1 MTRIEKETII
11 RALEQHAKSQSDIEQ
26 NARER
31 GEPDLAIKA
40 GREKNVAVGL
50 VSVFQGILDS
60 PSGTVRALGSFMSML
75 TVNARY
81 STQIS

>member
-11 RALEQHAKSQSDIEQ
+11 RALEQHAKSQSDIEH

-31 GEPDLAIKA
+31 GEPDLAIEV

-50 VSVFQGILDS
+50 VSVFQGILDN
-60 PSGTVRALGSFMSML
+60 PSGTVK
-75 TVNARY
+75 
-81 STQIS
+81 I

>member
-31 GEPDLAIKA
+31 GEPGLAIKV

-50 VSVFQGILDS
+50 VSVFQGILDN
-60 PSGTVRALGSFMSML
+60 PSGTVK
-75 TVNARY
+75 
-81 STQIS
+81 I

>member
-26 NARER
+26 NAREC

-60 PSGTVRALGSFMSML
+60 PSGTVK
-75 TVNARY
+75 
-81 STQIS
+81 I

>member
-11 RALEQHAKSQSDIEQ
+11 RALEQHTKSQSDIEQ
-26 NARER
+26 NAREC

-60 PSGTVRALGSFMSML
+60 PSGTVK
-75 TVNARY
+75 
-81 STQIS
+81 I

>member
-31 GEPDLAIKA
+31 GEPDLAIKV
-40 GREKNVAVGL
+40 GREMNVAVGL
-50 VSVFQGILDS
+50 VSVFQGILDN
-60 PSGTVRALGSFMSML
+60 PSGTVK
-75 TVNARY
+75 
-81 STQIS
+81 I

>member
-31 GEPDLAIKA
+31 GEPDLAIKV

-50 VSVFQGILDS
+50 VSVFQGILDN
-60 PSGTVRALGSFMSML
+60 PSGTVKNR
-75 TVNARY
+75 TARKAG
-81 STQIS
+81 TL

>member
-11 RALEQHAKSQSDIEQ
+11 RALEQYAKSQSDIEQ

-31 GEPDLAIKA
+31 GEPDLAIKV

-50 VSVFQGILDS
+50 VSVFQGILDN
-60 PSGTVRALGSFMSML
+60 PSGTVK
-75 TVNARY
+75 
-81 STQIS
+81 I

>member
-1 MTRIEKETII
+1 MTRIERETII

-31 GEPDLAIKA
+31 GESDLAIKA

-50 VSVFQGILDS
+50 ASVFQDILDS
-60 PSGTVRALGSFMSML
+60 PSGTVK
-75 TVNARY
+75 
-81 STQIS
+81 I

>member
-11 RALEQHAKSQSDIEQ
+11 RALEQHAKSQFDIEQ

-31 GEPDLAIKA
+31 GEPDLAIKV

-50 VSVFQGILDS
+50 VSVFQGILDN
-60 PSGTVRALGSFMSML
+60 PSGTVK
-75 TVNARY
+75 
-81 STQIS
+81 I

>member
-26 NARER
+26 NAREC

-40 GREKNVAVGL
+40 AVRRMWL
-50 VSVFQGILDS
+50 SVW
-60 PSGTVRALGSFMSML
+60 
-75 TVNARY
+75 
-81 STQIS
+81 

>member
-31 GEPDLAIKA
+31 GEPDLAIKV
-40 GREKNVAVGL
+40 GREKNVAIGL
-50 VSVFQGILDS
+50 VSVFQGILDN
-60 PSGTVRALGSFMSML
+60 PSGTVK
-75 TVNARY
+75 
-81 STQIS
+81 I

>member
-31 GEPDLAIKA
+31 G
-40 GREKNVAVGL
+40 
-50 VSVFQGILDS
+50 
-60 PSGTVRALGSFMSML
+60 GTRPC
-75 TVNARY
+75 Y
-81 STQIS
+81 

>member
-11 RALEQHAKSQSDIEQ
+11 RALEHHAKSQSDIEQ

-31 GEPDLAIKA
+31 GEPDLAIKV

-50 VSVFQGILDS
+50 VSVFQGILDN
-60 PSGTVRALGSFMSML
+60 PSGTVK
-75 TVNARY
+75 
-81 STQIS
+81 I

>member
-31 GEPDLAIKA
+31 GEPDLAIKV

-50 VSVFQGILDS
+50 VSVFQGVLDN
-60 PSGTVRALGSFMSML
+60 PSGTVK
-75 TVNARY
+75 
-81 STQIS
+81 I

>member
-11 RALEQHAKSQSDIEQ
+11 RALEQNAKSQSDIEQ

-31 GEPDLAIKA
+31 GEPDLAIKV

-50 VSVFQGILDS
+50 VSVFQGILDN
-60 PSGTVRALGSFMSML
+60 PSGTVK
-75 TVNARY
+75 
-81 STQIS
+81 I

>member
-40 GREKNVAVGL
+40 CREKNVAVGL

-60 PSGTVRALGSFMSML
+60 PSGTVK
-75 TVNARY
+75 
-81 STQIS
+81 I

>member
-1 MTRIEKETII
+1 MTRIEKETVI

-31 GEPDLAIKA
+31 GEPDLAIKV

-50 VSVFQGILDS
+50 VSVFQGILDN
-60 PSGTVRALGSFMSML
+60 PSGTVK
-75 TVNARY
+75 
-81 STQIS
+81 I

>member
-31 GEPDLAIKA
+31 GEPDLAIKV

-50 VSVFQGILDS
+50 VSVF
-60 PSGTVRALGSFMSML
+60 
-75 TVNARY
+75 
-81 STQIS
+81 

>member
-31 GEPDLAIKA
+31 GEPDFAIKV

-50 VSVFQGILDS
+50 VSVFQGILDN
-60 PSGTVRALGSFMSML
+60 PSGTVK
-75 TVNARY
+75 
-81 STQIS
+81 I

>member
-31 GEPDLAIKA
+31 GEPDLAIKV

-50 VSVFQGILDS
+50 ISVFQGILDN
-60 PSGTVRALGSFMSML
+60 PSGTVK
-75 TVNARY
+75 
-81 STQIS
+81 I

>member
-31 GEPDLAIKA
+31 GEPDLAIKV

-50 VSVFQGILDS
+50 VVCSKVFWITRVEPLRFEYKE
-60 PSGTVRALGSFMSML
+60 VA
-75 TVNARY
+75 V
-81 STQIS
+81 

>member
-11 RALEQHAKSQSDIEQ
+11 RALEQYAKSQSDIEQ

-31 GEPDLAIKA
+31 GEPDLAIKV

-50 VSVFQGILDS
+50 VGVFQGILDN
-60 PSGTVRALGSFMSML
+60 PSGTVK
-75 TVNARY
+75 
-81 STQIS
+81 I

>member
-11 RALEQHAKSQSDIEQ
+11 LALEQHAKSQSDIEQ

-31 GEPDLAIKA
+31 GEPDLAIKV

-50 VSVFQGILDS
+50 VSVFQGILDN
-60 PSGTVRALGSFMSML
+60 PSGTVK
-75 TVNARY
+75 
-81 STQIS
+81 I

>member
-1 MTRIEKETII
+1 MTRIGKETII

-26 NARER
+26 NAREC
-31 GEPDLAIKA
+31 GEPDFAIKV

-60 PSGTVRALGSFMSML
+60 PSGTVK
-75 TVNARY
+75 
-81 STQIS
+81 I

>member
-1 MTRIEKETII
+1 MTRIGKETII

-31 GEPDLAIKA
+31 GEPDFAIKA

-60 PSGTVRALGSFMSML
+60 PSGAVK
-75 TVNARY
+75 
-81 STQIS
+81 I